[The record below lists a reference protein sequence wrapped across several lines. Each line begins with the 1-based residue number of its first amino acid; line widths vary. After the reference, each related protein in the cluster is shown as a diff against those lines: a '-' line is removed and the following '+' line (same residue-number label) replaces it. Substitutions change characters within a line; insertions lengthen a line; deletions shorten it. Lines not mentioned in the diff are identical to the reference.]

1 MAGASRKKQD
11 TDSRKGTAARQKNT
25 SAQAAGSRA
34 KGGAGR
40 PGAGRSRAAA
50 QPLEEEN
57 SFMGT
62 EVAIIVT
69 FAVSVLLFLS
79 NFGLCGAVG
88 DFCRKTLLGVFGS
101 IGYVAPILLFT
112 GACFYLS
119 NRGDVRAVIKMTA
132 MAAVLLALCGLS
144 QMMFGGGLKEG
155 WKLTAY
161 FMESGASGSGGGLIG
176 AFGRFSGKCGRV
188 SGALCPA
195 GDWGGL
201 RDGALACEPGEAGR
215 GEGV

>member
-11 TDSRKGTAARQKNT
+11 TDSIKGTAVRQKNT

-132 MAAVLLALCGLS
+132 MAAVLLALSGL
-144 QMMFGGGLKEG
+144 
-155 WKLTAY
+155 
-161 FMESGASGSGGGLIG
+161 
-176 AFGRFSGKCGRV
+176 
-188 SGALCPA
+188 
-195 GDWGGL
+195 
-201 RDGALACEPGEAGR
+201 
-215 GEGV
+215 

>member
-69 FAVSVLLFLS
+69 FAVSVLLFLRPS
-79 NFGLCGAVG
+79 
-88 DFCRKTLLGVFGS
+88 FCLR
-101 IGYVAPILLFT
+101 APAFICPT
-112 GACFYLS
+112 GA
-119 NRGDVRAVIKMTA
+119 M
-132 MAAVLLALCGLS
+132 
-144 QMMFGGGLKEG
+144 
-155 WKLTAY
+155 
-161 FMESGASGSGGGLIG
+161 SG
-176 AFGRFSGKCGRV
+176 R
-188 SGALCPA
+188 
-195 GDWGGL
+195 
-201 RDGALACEPGEAGR
+201 
-215 GEGV
+215 